1 MADLRL
7 AGVHLPV
14 PTPFDPDTGEVDG
27 SAFLDNLRAWLR
39 HPIAGIVVG
48 GSTGEAPLLDAAEL
62 ERLVAWAREAAG
74 DRTVTA
80 GTGAESTRETVRLC
94 QAAAR
99 RGADAVLVRP
109 PAYYRDAMTP
119 ESLRLHYEAVADAS
133 PIPLVLYHIPKFVPV
148 ELLPD
153 LVGTLAH
160 HENVIGIKDSSGD
173 VRNLGAL
180 AEACEGHAEVLVG
193 AGTLLYAGLEVG
205 AAGGVVAVGCVAPEQ
220 ACAVYDAWAEG
231 DPVRAGAMQERIGP
245 LHRVVVARLGVPG
258 VKHALDRLDMVGG
271 PPRPPLRPL
280 DEAGRRQ
287 VAQALEAAGL
297 APS

>member
-14 PTPFDPDTGEVDG
+14 PTVFDPDTGEVDG
-27 SAFLDNLRAWLR
+27 SAFLENLRVWLG

-62 ERLVAWAREAAG
+62 ESLVAWAREAAE
-74 DRTVTA
+74 DRVVTA
-80 GTGAESTRETVRLC
+80 GTGAESTRESVRLC
-94 QAAAR
+94 QAAAN

-109 PAYYRDAMTP
+109 PAYYRQAMTP
-119 ESLRLHYEAVADAS
+119 EALRLHYQMVADAS
-133 PIPLVLYHIPKFVPV
+133 PVPVVLYHIPKFVPV

-160 HENVIGIKDSSGD
+160 HDNVIGIKDSSGD
-173 VRNLGAL
+173 VKNLGAL
-180 AEACEGHAEVLVG
+180 AGACEGHAEVLVG
-193 AGTLLYAGLEVG
+193 AGTLLYAGLELG
-205 AAGGVVAVGCVAPEQ
+205 AAGGVVAVGCVAPEP
-220 ACAVYDAWAEG
+220 ACALYDAWAG
-231 DPVRAGAMQERIGP
+231 NDPVRAGAMQERIGP
-245 LHRVVVARLGVPG
+245 LHKAVVARLGVPG
-258 VKHALDRLDMVGG
+258 VKHALDRLGMAGG

-280 DEAGRRQ
+280 EEAGRRQ
-287 VAQALEAAGL
+287 VAEALQAAGL

>member
-1 MADLRL
+1 MAELRL

-14 PTPFDPDTGEVDG
+14 PTPFDPDSGEVDG
-27 SAFLDNLRAWLR
+27 SAFLSNLRVWFG
-39 HPIAGIVVG
+39 HSIAGVVVG

-62 ERLVAWAREAAG
+62 ERLVAWAREAAEG
-74 DRTVTA
+74 RTVTA
-80 GTGAESTRETVRLC
+80 GTGAESTRETIRLC
-94 QAAAR
+94 QAAAG

-119 ESLRLHYEAVADAS
+119 EVLRLHYEAVADGS
-133 PIPLVLYHIPKFVPV
+133 PVPLVLYHIPKFVPV
-148 ELLPD
+148 ELLPE
-153 LVGTLAH
+153 LVGALAH
-160 HENVIGIKDSSGD
+160 HQNVIGIKDSSGD

-180 AEACEGHAEVLVG
+180 ADACEGHAEVLVG

-205 AAGGVVAVGCVAPEQ
+205 AAGGVVAVGCVAPAQ
-220 ACAVYDAWAEG
+220 ACAVYDAWSDG

-258 VKHALDRLDMVGG
+258 VKHALDRLGMAGG

-280 DEAGRRQ
+280 GETGRRQ
-287 VAQALEAAGL
+287 VAEALEAAGL
-297 APS
+297 TSS